1 MQGKIGFSE
10 NKIEISDLEHDRM
23 LKFSRHTHF
32 THIYKATP
40 HLVYPHLVY
49 PHYVYYFDKV
59 PHFVYSA
66 TDTVP
71 HLVYFHFV
79 YIWSISYSKQK
90 ELSYIY
96 LHIYTYSNNI
106 NNTITVCKHKQLN
119 TENFHSLL

>member
-1 MQGKIGFSE
+1 MFQSPM
-10 NKIEISDLEHDRM
+10 LEHIN
-23 LKFSRHTHF
+23 LLY
-32 THIYKATP
+32 IAQKATP

-66 TDTVP
+66 IDTVP

-79 YIWSISYSKQK
+79 YIWSITYSKQK

-96 LHIYTYSNNI
+96 LHIYTYSNN
-106 NNTITVCKHKQLN
+106 TIM
-119 TENFHSLL
+119 